1 MYVLL
6 CALAFAAGVV
16 LVVQVGVNA
25 TLRTGLGDPVA
36 AALASFLVGSAA
48 LALLLLAN
56 GAWPARSQLLAAPAW
71 AWAGGVLGAFYV
83 VSTIVLGPR
92 LGAAAL
98 LSLVIL
104 GQLLTSLV
112 VDHYGWLGFPEHPM
126 TLTRLLGALLLFGG
140 VLLVVHRA

>member
-1 MYVLL
+1 VYLLL

-25 TLRTGLGDPVA
+25 TLRTGLGSPVA
-36 AALASFLVGSAA
+36 AALVSFLVGSVALAA
-48 LALLLLAN
+48 LLVVTRGWPVR
-56 GAWPARSQLLAAPAW
+56 GALAAGPAW

-83 VSTIVLGPR
+83 VSTIVVGPR

-104 GQLLTSLV
+104 GQLLCSLL
-112 VDHYGWLGFPEHPM
+112 VDHYGWLGFPEHPLS
-126 TLTRLLGALLLFGG
+126 LTRLIGAVLLFAGALLI
-140 VLLVVHRA
+140 VHRA